1 MVRAVFPTPPSPNT
15 TNLYKVILAAMMTDR
30 KDRNGTVQEYKQE
43 PSSRGSMECSETRW
57 LVREEGLV
65 QRD

>member
-15 TNLYKVILAAMMTDR
+15 TNLYNVILAAMMTDPR
-30 KDRNGTVQEYKQE
+30 QEWIRRIPQE
-43 PSSRGSMECSETRW
+43 FPRRESMECSETRW
-57 LVREEGLV
+57 LAEEGLV